1 MIGTTS
7 IARKKTINIRD
18 LFVEPNFHE
27 LEAVATDSKGEPK
40 KLNHAQL
47 ESIRRTGEF
56 QVDSVQFSGQKHTWR
71 LSQILQKGSDRS
83 TDTLYNDMSYALQLL
98 RKFLSS

>member
-1 MIGTTS
+1 M
-7 IARKKTINIRD
+7 ARKKTINIRD
-18 LFVEPNFHE
+18 LFIEPNFHE
-27 LEAVATDSKGEPK
+27 LEAVATDSKGEQK

-71 LSQILQKGSDRS
+71 LSQILQKGSDKS
-83 TDTLYNDMSYALQLL
+83 TETLYNDMSYALKLL
-98 RKFLSS
+98 GLCLFMLIDFA